1 MHCGETASPGPAE
14 KGRTASKGCPIEDLT
29 LSSPKDRANVPPL
42 AARAA
47 NAISHLLMDK
57 VKTIS
62 WTDDRLGSCGRFL
75 QKMPGAKDFALPTPS
90 ARQDFILY
98 PALWEVIH

>member
-1 MHCGETASPGPAE
+1 MHCGETVSPGPAE
-14 KGRTASKGCPIEDLT
+14 KGRVASKGWPIEDLT
-29 LSSPKDRANVPPL
+29 LSSPRERANAPAL
-42 AARAA
+42 AAKAA

-62 WTDDRLGSCGRFL
+62 WTSDRLGSCGRFL
-75 QKMPGAKDFALPTPS
+75 QKMPGANDFALPAPS

-98 PALWEVIH
+98 PALWEAIH